1 MKAMNPKPPRTR
13 RTSDIAILQG
23 PTEDGLGARVV
34 RVKDGAV
41 SAGEVRPA
49 REGEPL
55 AQRELVRLKPLH
67 AELPIC
73 EVEVLHGPAEPA
85 PSANSSSS
93 SSKASPGPARVATD
107 TYRKNW
113 GTVFGAKRKRGD
125 YSVN

>member
-1 MKAMNPKPPRTR
+1 MNPKPPRTR
-13 RTSDIAILQG
+13 RKSDIAILQG

-34 RVKDGAV
+34 RVKDGTV

-55 AQRELVRLKPLH
+55 DQRELVRLTPVQ
-67 AELPIC
+67 EQLPIC
-73 EVEVLHGPAEPA
+73 EVEVLHAPEPPAA
-85 PSANSSSS
+85 GAAG
-93 SSKASPGPARVATD
+93 KASPGPAQVATD

-113 GTVFGAKRKRGD
+113 SAVFGAKRKRSD

>member
-1 MKAMNPKPPRTR
+1 MKAMKPKPPRTR
-13 RTSDIAILQG
+13 RKSDIAILQG
-23 PTEDGLGARVV
+23 PTDDGLGARVV

-73 EVEVLHGPAEPA
+73 EVEVLHAPLDEPA
-85 PSANSSSS
+85 APGG
-93 SSKASPGPARVATD
+93 KASPGPAQVATD

-113 GTVFGAKRKRGD
+113 SAVFGAKRKRGD